1 MLFAGT
7 AADAE
12 TGDDKVKAQ
21 ASEDPCV
28 YIEGHG
34 AGPFK
39 GQDQVDTEVSEKRQ
53 VHPGILAMFGL
64 GIWQPRSWAMPPFFH

>member
-1 MLFAGT
+1 MLFAGA
-7 AADAE
+7 AADTE
-12 TGDDKVKAQ
+12 TGNDKVKAQ

-53 VHPGILAMFGL
+53 V
-64 GIWQPRSWAMPPFFH
+64 